1 MLRSVREWISTRF
14 CEDKTLIAAIS
25 CNDQVLFKGGVM
37 MSRKGM
43 RRRLMRRM
51 GDERGE
57 VIMGRWTEDK

>member
-1 MLRSVREWISTRF
+1 MIRFFLRG
-14 CEDKTLIAAIS
+14 A
-25 CNDQVLFKGGVM
+25 VM